1 MARRVSDGTL
11 LPLVLDRTDETPLH
25 RQLYDQLR
33 LLILSGRLGGGA
45 RLPSSRTLAKEL
57 GVSRNTVT
65 GAFDQ
70 LFAEGYLEGRVGAG
84 SFVSIELPEDSLSI
98 SGISGS
104 TGFGSTDAPAAGR
117 RLSSRGERLS
127 TLRKLTRFAATR
139 AFTPGLPD
147 LDGFPFDVWSRLM
160 SRAWRRPPQSLLAS
174 PEPAGYPPLREAIAA
189 YLRTVR
195 AVRCDAEQII
205 IVSGAQQA
213 IGLAAHVL
221 MDEGDAALIEEPGYS
236 GIRGALMGAGLEQ
249 IAVPVDEE
257 GLDIDAGE
265 ALAPHAKMVCVAPS
279 HQYPLGIT
287 MTLPRRLKL
296 LEWASR
302 RDGWILEDDYDSEY
316 RYSGRP
322 LSALQGLDREGRVV
336 YIGTFSKVM
345 FPSLRIG
352 YLVAPPDL
360 AESFSYARAALDD
373 HPSTV
378 AQPAL
383 SAFIE
388 DGHFATHV
396 RRMRRLYASRQKA
409 LVAAINKIMPDLLRV
424 AEAEAGMH
432 LVTRFTP
439 ELSQRMNDKEA
450 HRRAAEAGISTT
462 ALSGFYTVPP
472 KDGEARADGLL
483 LGYAAVPEEE
493 VETAIE
499 QLRASLT
506 GASE

>member
-1 MARRVSDGTL
+1 MARRVTDGTL
-11 LPLVLDRTDETPLH
+11 LPLALDREAQTPLH

-33 LLILSGRLGGGA
+33 ELILNGRLGGGA
-45 RLPSSRTLAKEL
+45 RLPSSRTLAREL

-84 SFVSIELPEDSLSI
+84 SFVSGHLPEDSLSAQAVPFR
-98 SGISGS
+98 GGPGGVPPD
-104 TGFGSTDAPAAGR
+104 TRPR
-117 RLSSRGERLS
+117 RRGLSRRGERLAS
-127 TLRKLTRFAATR
+127 LRKANRSGRSKAFA
-139 AFTPGLPD
+139 PGLPD

-174 PEPAGYPPLREAIAA
+174 PEPAGYLPLRAAIAD

-195 AVRCDAEQII
+195 AVRCEAEQII

-221 MDEGDAALIEEPGYS
+221 LDEGDVAMIEEPGYS
-236 GIRGALMGAGLEQ
+236 GVRGALMGAGARQ
-249 IAVPVDEE
+249 VSAPVDAE
-257 GLDIDAGE
+257 GLDIDTGE
-265 ALAPHAKMVCVAPS
+265 AAAPDTKLICVAPS

-287 MTLPRRLKL
+287 MSLARRLKL
-296 LEWASR
+296 LDWASR

-316 RYSGRP
+316 RYRGRP

-360 AESFSYARAALDD
+360 AEPFRFARAALDD

-396 RRMRRLYASRQKA
+396 RRMRRLYGARQEA
-409 LVAAINKIMPDLLRV
+409 LVAAIQEGMPDLLSIDPS
-424 AEAEAGMH
+424 EAGMH
-432 LVTRFTP
+432 LVARFTP
-439 ELSQRMNDKEA
+439 ELSARMDDRTAYE
-450 HRRAAEAGISTT
+450 RAAEAGISTT
-462 ALSGFYTVPP
+462 ALSGFYAEGPGP
-472 KDGEARADGLL
+472 HGLL

-493 VETAIE
+493 MPAAVAR
-499 QLRASLT
+499 LRRVLDG
-506 GASE
+506 GAPA